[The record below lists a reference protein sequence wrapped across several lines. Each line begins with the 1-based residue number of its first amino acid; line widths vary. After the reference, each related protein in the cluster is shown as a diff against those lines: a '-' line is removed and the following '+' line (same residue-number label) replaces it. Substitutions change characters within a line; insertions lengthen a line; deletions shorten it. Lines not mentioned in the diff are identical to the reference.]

1 MTESE
6 KTTNSRSTSRSS
18 SNGTKTRSQAAE
30 AARDGAKAASTTAS
44 GIGGTLTNLP
54 APLAEKT
61 AAAAQ
66 ALRGTVGRAG
76 WIWTAIRARK
86 AVVAGAATASAAVV
100 TTAYTAGRRAGLR
113 QRGPISRLTGG
124 RI

>member
-1 MTESE
+1 MTES
-6 KTTNSRSTSRSS
+6 KNSNTQSRPRSS
-18 SNGTKTRSQAAE
+18 ANGTKARPQAA
-30 AARDGAKAASTTAS
+30 AAASATEGFPTV
-44 GIGGTLTNLP
+44 LP

-66 ALRGTVGRAG
+66 ALRGSVGRAG

-86 AVVAGAATASAAVV
+86 ALAAGAATAGAAAL
-100 TTAYTAGRRAGLR
+100 TTAYTLGHRSGRRT
-113 QRGPISRLTGG
+113 RGPLSRLTGG